1 MDLVT
6 SSSIS
11 EAFPLVVG
19 EAMACGVP
27 CVVTDVGESALIVGP
42 TGRVVPPKDPA
53 ALAAGWAELLALNL
67 DDRQRLGETA
77 RQRIIEHFDLSV
89 IAKRYESLYTEL
101 AARPAPAERTSAA
114 ETAFSL

>member
-1 MDLVT
+1 MHSLFAGMDLVT

-42 TGRVVPPKDPA
+42 TGHIVPPKDPA
-53 ALAAGWAELLALNL
+53 ALAAGWAELLAMNT
-67 DDRQRLGETA
+67 DDRQRLGA
-77 RQRIIEHFDLSV
+77 
-89 IAKRYESLYTEL
+89 
-101 AARPAPAERTSAA
+101 AARERVRARYSRAVAA
-114 ETAFSL
+114 TATLAVYEAALS